1 MCASALALIEA
12 CALSALVKW
21 SSPLNDLAGW
31 SSGGVACITIT
42 LLAPYKHNDYCNRDR
57 VRGRRKGDRDGKEK
71 GEREREMQEENKTG
85 WVQYISLTA
94 VIIRQQEEPAGHH
107 SSNFEIVLYIMIRCS
122 GCFRALACL
131 LWT

>member
-57 VRGRRKGDRDGKEK
+57 VRGRRRDDWDGNEK
-71 GEREREMQEENKTG
+71 GEREREREMQEENQTG
-85 WVQYISLTA
+85 
-94 VIIRQQEEPAGHH
+94 
-107 SSNFEIVLYIMIRCS
+107 
-122 GCFRALACL
+122 
-131 LWT
+131 